1 MNVAIVYSSMSGN
14 TEEVAT
20 LIEAT
25 HIERG
30 DRVILLEAD
39 RIGHREADTLASYDL
54 VYFGSYTWADGVLP
68 DEMKDTFRLVLKE
81 RSVSIRQAAVFGT
94 GDKMFVHFCRA
105 VDEMAYHLSK
115 FGIPLAGEL
124 LKIEQSPRNQPY
136 NVRDW
141 AERLARNAEEGVH
154 VYEHSKDQ
162 TIVAQTS

>member
-14 TEEVAT
+14 TEEVAE
-20 LIEAT
+20 LIQAT
-25 HIERG
+25 HVNRG
-30 DRVILLEAD
+30 DRVVLYEAD
-39 RIGHREADTLASYDL
+39 RIGHREAQSLATYDL

-68 DEMKDTFRLVLKE
+68 DEMKDTFRLLLKE
-81 RSVSIRQAAVFGT
+81 QSVPIRQAGVFGT

-141 AERLARNAEEGVH
+141 TERLARNAEEGVH
-154 VYEHSKDQ
+154 VYDHSKNQ
-162 TIVAQTS
+162 TTVAQTS

>member
-14 TEEVAT
+14 TEEVASLVET
-20 LIEAT
+20 A

-30 DRVILLEAD
+30 DHVALFESD
-39 RIGHREADTLASYDL
+39 RIGHREAAALASYDL

-68 DEMKDTFRLVLKE
+68 DEMKDTFRLILKE
-81 RSVSIRQAAVFGT
+81 LNVPIRQAAVFGT

-115 FGIPLAGEL
+115 YGIPLAGEL

-136 NVRDW
+136 NVRHW
-141 AERLARNAEEGVH
+141 AERLARNAEEGV
-154 VYEHSKDQ
+154 YANDHSKDQ
-162 TIVAQTS
+162 TTVAQTS

>member
-14 TEEVAT
+14 TEEVAE
-20 LIEAT
+20 LIQAT
-25 HIERG
+25 HVNRG
-30 DRVILLEAD
+30 DRAVLYEAD
-39 RIGHREADTLASYDL
+39 RIGHREAGSLATYDL

-68 DEMKDTFRLVLKE
+68 DEMKDTFRLLLKE
-81 RSVSIRQAAVFGT
+81 QSVPIRQAAVFGT

-136 NVRDW
+136 NVRAW
-141 AERLARNAEEGVH
+141 TERLARNAEEGVH
-154 VYEHSKDQ
+154 VYDHSKDQ
-162 TIVAQTS
+162 TTVAQTS